1 MTTAYEKTYLDTARN
16 ILEKG
21 RWKNSRPGQRTL
33 STDTEQMVIDIT
45 GNLLPLLSTKQIF
58 YNTFIHENLW
68 FLSGST
74 NVKYLKD
81 HGITIWDSW
90 VSPKTA
96 VFAPT
101 DRPSAS
107 DILTYI
113 RCKLDAS
120 IFKEWTKYKDD
131 NAVGIPKLHEV
142 QSFIEHYCNANP
154 KSRMAKTLT
163 AMPKM
168 KLVSGDIGAG
178 AYGASW
184 RKWPEIRTVVSTAV
198 DFVKKLGLTE
208 IGKAGLHANGKES
221 YHVMG
226 RHIDQV
232 AEMIKLLRTAPD
244 SRRIIVSAWN
254 PALIQET
261 VLPACHCQFQV
272 LSYDNGPDKKRSLTM
287 KLLLRSNDF
296 PSGNPFN
303 IAQYALL
310 AHMLAH
316 ITNHDATKL
325 VVNIGD
331 AHIYEDQIEL
341 MRNVQLQREPIDIN
355 PTVSFHPDIKEIH
368 EFTFDRITVN
378 GYGPGSY
385 HPAISYPV
393 AV

>member
-1 MTTAYEKTYLDTARN
+1 MTTPYEQTYLDTARN
-16 ILEKG
+16 ILNKG

-33 STDTEQMVIDIT
+33 SSDTEQMVIDIT

-58 YNTFIHENLW
+58 YKTFIDENLW

-74 NVKYLKD
+74 NIKYLKD
-81 HGITIWDSW
+81 RGISIWDSW

-96 VFAPT
+96 VFEPT
-101 DRPSAS
+101 DKPTAS

-131 NAVGIPKLHEV
+131 NAVGVPKLAEV
-142 QSFIEHYCNANP
+142 QGFIEHYITAHP
-154 KSRMAKTLT
+154 KTKQSKALDS
-163 AMPKM
+163 MPKM

-184 RKWPEIRTVVSTAV
+184 RKWPELRTVLGTAV
-198 DFVKKLGLTE
+198 DFVKKLGLSE
-208 IGKAGLHANGKES
+208 IGKAGLHSCGKES
-221 YHVMG
+221 YHLMG

-232 AEMIKLLRTAPD
+232 ADAIKLLRTAPD

-254 PALIQET
+254 PSLIQET
-261 VLPACHCQFQV
+261 VLPCCHSFFQFV
-272 LSYDNGPDKKRSLTM
+272 SYDNGPDKKRSLTLHLTM
-287 KLLLRSNDF
+287 RSSDVPVGLPAN
-296 PSGNPFN
+296 
-303 IAQYALL
+303 AMQYALL
-310 AHMLAH
+310 AHMFAH
-316 ITNHDATKL
+316 ITNHEATKL
-325 VVNIGD
+325 VISFGD
-331 AHIYEDQIEL
+331 AHIYEDQIKL
-341 MRNVQLQREPIDIN
+341 MEEVQLQREPIDIA
-355 PTVSFHPDIKEIH
+355 PFVSFHPDIKEIH
-368 EFTFDRITVN
+368 EFTFDRITVE